1 MKNIRDK
8 VIIQIGGYKRS
19 GKDTISQMIA
29 NHYQSSGKLVDI
41 FHYADPL
48 KQIAASIFDVSL
60 EQLDEFKNNK
70 TALIVE
76 KKSSILENIE
86 YEIKSETKEDDIF
99 AKQAMILLNNNLR
112 NIKEF
117 EKLTDFREILMK
129 IGNEAIKP
137 VFGSD
142 VWQKIMLEKIE
153 KSEADII
160 IIPDFRFTV
169 EHIQNA
175 VTVRINNSDIINDT
189 DHQSETELI
198 DFDFDMSIDNTNYSQ
213 NQEEVSYYCE
223 QMIDNYIKQKHG
235 DMSWKK

>member
-8 VIIQIGGYKRS
+8 AIIQIGGFKRS
-19 GKDTISQMIA
+19 GKDTISKMIA

-48 KQIAASIFDVSL
+48 KQIAASIFDISL

-70 TALIVE
+70 TELYRF
-76 KKSSILENIE
+76 NT
-86 YEIKSETKEDDIF
+86 YEEPCKV
-99 AKQAMILLNNNLR
+99 
-112 NIKEF
+112 
-117 EKLTDFREILMK
+117 TDFREILMK

-160 IIPDFRFTV
+160 IIPDFRFAV

-175 VTVRINNSDIINDT
+175 VTIRINNSDIINDT
-189 DHQSETELI
+189 DHPSETELI

-213 NQEEVSYYCE
+213 NQEEISYYCE

>member
-8 VIIQIGGYKRS
+8 VIIQIGGFKRS

-29 NHYQSSGKLVDI
+29 NHYQSKGKLVDI

-48 KQIAASIFDVSL
+48 KQIAASIFDISL

-70 TALIVE
+70 TELYRF
-76 KKSSILENIE
+76 NT
-86 YEIKSETKEDDIF
+86 YEEPCKV
-99 AKQAMILLNNNLR
+99 
-112 NIKEF
+112 
-117 EKLTDFREILMK
+117 TDFREILMK

-160 IIPDFRFTV
+160 IIPDFRFAV
-169 EHIQNA
+169 EHIPNA
-175 VTVRINNSDIINDT
+175 VAIRINNSDIINDT
-189 DHQSETELI
+189 DHPSETELI

-213 NQEEVSYYCE
+213 NQEEISYYCE

>member
-1 MKNIRDK
+1 MHNK
-8 VIIQIGGYKRS
+8 VIIQVGGFKRS
-19 GKDTISQMIA
+19 GKDTISKMIA
-29 NHYQSSGKLVDI
+29 NHYQSKGKLVDI

-48 KQIAASIFDVSL
+48 KQIAASIFDISL
-60 EQLDEFKNNK
+60 EQLDEFKNS
-70 TALIVE
+70 
-76 KKSSILENIE
+76 KKELWS
-86 YEIKSETKEDDIF
+86 F
-99 AKQAMILLNNNLR
+99 NNYDNAY
-112 NIKEF
+112 KV
-117 EKLTDFREILMK
+117 TDFREILMK

-160 IIPDFRFTV
+160 IIPDFRFAV
-169 EHIQNA
+169 EHIPNA
-175 VTVRINNSDIINDT
+175 VTIRINNSDIINDT
-189 DHQSETELI
+189 DHPSETELI

-213 NQEEVSYYCE
+213 NQEEISYYCE

>member
-8 VIIQIGGYKRS
+8 VIIQIGGFKRS

-41 FHYADPL
+41 FHYADPIKEHVCKL
-48 KQIAASIFDVSL
+48 FNISL

-137 VFGSD
+137 VFGND

-160 IIPDFRFTV
+160 IIPDFRFAI
-169 EHIQNA
+169 EHIPNA
-175 VTVRINNSDIINDT
+175 VTIRINNSDIINDT
-189 DHQSETELI
+189 DHPSETELI
-198 DFDFDMSIDNTNYSQ
+198 DFDFDMSIDNTNY
-213 NQEEVSYYCE
+213 NQT
-223 QMIDNYIKQKHG
+223 QDNIDIICDSTIANLIKQKHG
-235 DMSWKK
+235 DMLWKK

>member
-8 VIIQIGGYKRS
+8 VIIQIGGFKRS

-41 FHYADPL
+41 FHYAYPL
-48 KQIAASIFDVSL
+48 KQIAASIFDISL

-70 TALIVE
+70 TELYRF
-76 KKSSILENIE
+76 NT
-86 YEIKSETKEDDIF
+86 YEEPCKV
-99 AKQAMILLNNNLR
+99 
-112 NIKEF
+112 
-117 EKLTDFREILMK
+117 TDFREILMK

-160 IIPDFRFTV
+160 IIPDFRFAV
-169 EHIQNA
+169 EHIPNA
-175 VTVRINNSDIINDT
+175 VTIRINNSDIINDT
-189 DHQSETELI
+189 DHPSETELI

-213 NQEEVSYYCE
+213 NQEEISYYCE

>member
-8 VIIQIGGYKRS
+8 VIIQIGGFKRS
-19 GKDTISQMIA
+19 GKDTISKMIA

-48 KQIAASIFDVSL
+48 KQIAASIFDISL

-70 TALIVE
+70 TELYRF
-76 KKSSILENIE
+76 NT
-86 YEIKSETKEDDIF
+86 YEEPCKV
-99 AKQAMILLNNNLR
+99 
-112 NIKEF
+112 
-117 EKLTDFREILMK
+117 TDFREILMK

-160 IIPDFRFTV
+160 IIPDFRFAV
-169 EHIQNA
+169 EHIPNA
-175 VTVRINNSDIINDT
+175 VTIRINNSDIINDT
-189 DHQSETELI
+189 DHPSETELI

>member
-1 MKNIRDK
+1 MSDIRDK
-8 VIIQIGGYKRS
+8 VIIQIGGFKRS

-48 KQIAASIFDVSL
+48 KQIAASIFDISL

-70 TALIVE
+70 TELYRF
-76 KKSSILENIE
+76 NT
-86 YEIKSETKEDDIF
+86 YEEPCKV
-99 AKQAMILLNNNLR
+99 
-112 NIKEF
+112 
-117 EKLTDFREILMK
+117 TDFREILMK

-160 IIPDFRFTV
+160 IIPDFRFAV
-169 EHIQNA
+169 EHIPNA
-175 VTVRINNSDIINDT
+175 VTIRINNSDIINDT
-189 DHQSETELI
+189 DHPSETELI

-213 NQEEVSYYCE
+213 NQEEISYYCE

>member
-8 VIIQIGGYKRS
+8 VIIQIGGFKRS

-29 NHYQSSGKLVDI
+29 NHYQSNGKLVDI

-48 KQIAASIFDVSL
+48 KQIAASIFDISL

-70 TALIVE
+70 TELYRF
-76 KKSSILENIE
+76 NT
-86 YEIKSETKEDDIF
+86 YEEPCKV
-99 AKQAMILLNNNLR
+99 
-112 NIKEF
+112 
-117 EKLTDFREILMK
+117 TDFREILMK

-160 IIPDFRFTV
+160 IIPDFRFAV
-169 EHIQNA
+169 EHIPNA
-175 VTVRINNSDIINDT
+175 VTIRINNSDIINDT
-189 DHQSETELI
+189 DHPSETELI

-213 NQEEVSYYCE
+213 NQEEISYYCE

>member
-8 VIIQIGGYKRS
+8 AIIQIGGFKRS

-48 KQIAASIFDVSL
+48 KQIAASIFDISL

-70 TALIVE
+70 TELYRF
-76 KKSSILENIE
+76 NT
-86 YEIKSETKEDDIF
+86 YEEPCKV
-99 AKQAMILLNNNLR
+99 
-112 NIKEF
+112 
-117 EKLTDFREILMK
+117 TDFREILMK

-160 IIPDFRFTV
+160 IIPDFRFAV
-169 EHIQNA
+169 EHIPNA
-175 VTVRINNSDIINDT
+175 VTIRINNSDIINDT
-189 DHQSETELI
+189 DHPSETELI

-213 NQEEVSYYCE
+213 NQEEISYYCE

>member
-8 VIIQIGGYKRS
+8 VIIQIGGFKRS

-29 NHYQSSGKLVDI
+29 NHYQLSGKLVDI

-137 VFGSD
+137 IFGND
-142 VWQKIMLEKIE
+142 VWHKIMWEKIE

-175 VTVRINNSDIINDT
+175 VTIRIINDDITNDT
-189 DHQSETELI
+189 DHPSETELI
-198 DFDFDMSIDNTNYSQ
+198 DFDFNMSIDNTNYSQ
-213 NQEEVSYYCE
+213 TQDN
-223 QMIDNYIKQKHG
+223 IDIICDSTIENLIKQKHG
-235 DMSWKK
+235 DMLWKK

>member
-8 VIIQIGGYKRS
+8 VIIQIGGFKRS

-41 FHYADPL
+41 LHYADPI
-48 KQIAASIFDVSL
+48 KQIAASIFDISL

-86 YEIKSETKEDDIF
+86 YEIKSKHKEDDVF

-112 NIKEF
+112 NVKEF
-117 EKLTDFREILMK
+117 KRLTDFREVLMK

-137 VFGSD
+137 VFGND
-142 VWQKIMLEKIE
+142 VWHKIMLEKIE

-175 VTVRINNSDIINDT
+175 VTIRIINDDIINDT
-189 DHQSETELI
+189 DHPSETELI
-198 DFDFDMSIDNTNYSQ
+198 DFNFNISIDNTNYSQ
-213 NQEEVSYYCE
+213 TQDN
-223 QMIDNYIKQKHG
+223 IDIICDSTIANLIKQKHG
-235 DMSWKK
+235 DILWRK

>member
-8 VIIQIGGYKRS
+8 VIIQIGGFKRS
-19 GKDTISQMIA
+19 GKDTISKMIA
-29 NHYQSSGKLVDI
+29 NHYQSKGKLVDI

-48 KQIAASIFDVSL
+48 KQIAASIFDISL
-60 EQLDEFKNNK
+60 KQLDEFKNNK
-70 TALIVE
+70 TELYRF
-76 KKSSILENIE
+76 NT
-86 YEIKSETKEDDIF
+86 YEEPCKV
-99 AKQAMILLNNNLR
+99 
-112 NIKEF
+112 
-117 EKLTDFREILMK
+117 TDFREILMK

-160 IIPDFRFTV
+160 IIPDFRFAV
-169 EHIQNA
+169 EHIPNA
-175 VTVRINNSDIINDT
+175 VTIRINNSDIINDT
-189 DHQSETELI
+189 DHPSETELI

-213 NQEEVSYYCE
+213 NQEEISYYCE

>member
-1 MKNIRDK
+1 MENIRDK
-8 VIIQIGGYKRS
+8 VIIQIGGFKRS
-19 GKDTISQMIA
+19 GKDTISKMIA
-29 NHYQSSGKLVDI
+29 NHYQSKGKLVDI

-48 KQIAASIFDVSL
+48 KQIAASIFDISL

-70 TALIVE
+70 TELYRF
-76 KKSSILENIE
+76 NT
-86 YEIKSETKEDDIF
+86 YEEQCKV
-99 AKQAMILLNNNLR
+99 
-112 NIKEF
+112 
-117 EKLTDFREILMK
+117 TDFREILMK

-142 VWQKIMLEKIE
+142 VWQKIMFEKIE

-160 IIPDFRFTV
+160 IIPDFRFAV
-169 EHIQNA
+169 ENISNA
-175 VTVRINNSDIINDT
+175 VTIRINNSDIINDT
-189 DHQSETELI
+189 DHPSETELI

-213 NQEEVSYYCE
+213 NQEEISYYCE

>member
-8 VIIQIGGYKRS
+8 VIIQIGGFKRS

-48 KQIAASIFDVSL
+48 KQIATSIFDISL

-70 TALIVE
+70 TELYRF
-76 KKSSILENIE
+76 NT
-86 YEIKSETKEDDIF
+86 YEEPCKV
-99 AKQAMILLNNNLR
+99 
-112 NIKEF
+112 
-117 EKLTDFREILMK
+117 TDFREILMK

-160 IIPDFRFTV
+160 IIPDFRFAV
-169 EHIQNA
+169 EHIPNA
-175 VTVRINNSDIINDT
+175 VTIRINNSDIINDT
-189 DHQSETELI
+189 DHPSETELI

-213 NQEEVSYYCE
+213 NQEEISYYCE
-223 QMIDNYIKQKHG
+223 QMINNYIKQKHG
-235 DMSWKK
+235 DMLWKK

>member
-8 VIIQIGGYKRS
+8 VIIQIGGFKRS
-19 GKDTISQMIA
+19 GKDTISKMIA
-29 NHYQSSGKLVDI
+29 NHYQSSCKLVDI

-48 KQIAASIFDVSL
+48 KQIAASIFDISL
-60 EQLDEFKNNK
+60 VQLDEFKNNN
-70 TALIVE
+70 TELWRFDQF
-76 KKSSILENIE
+76 ENA
-86 YEIKSETKEDDIF
+86 YKV
-99 AKQAMILLNNNLR
+99 
-112 NIKEF
+112 
-117 EKLTDFREILMK
+117 TDFREILMK

-169 EHIQNA
+169 EHIPNA
-175 VTVRINNSDIINDT
+175 VTIRINNYSITNDT
-189 DHQSETELI
+189 NHPSETELI

-213 NQEEVSYYCE
+213 TKEEVSYYCE

-235 DMSWKK
+235 DILWKK

>member
-1 MKNIRDK
+1 
-8 VIIQIGGYKRS
+8 
-19 GKDTISQMIA
+19 
-29 NHYQSSGKLVDI
+29 
-41 FHYADPL
+41 
-48 KQIAASIFDVSL
+48 
-60 EQLDEFKNNK
+60 
-70 TALIVE
+70 
-76 KKSSILENIE
+76 
-86 YEIKSETKEDDIF
+86 
-99 AKQAMILLNNNLR
+99 
-112 NIKEF
+112 
-117 EKLTDFREILMK
+117 
-129 IGNEAIKP
+129 
-137 VFGSD
+137 
-142 VWQKIMLEKIE
+142 MLEKIE

>member
-8 VIIQIGGYKRS
+8 VIIQIGGFKRS

-48 KQIAASIFDVSL
+48 KQIAASIFDISL

-70 TALIVE
+70 TELYRF
-76 KKSSILENIE
+76 NT
-86 YEIKSETKEDDIF
+86 YEEPCKV
-99 AKQAMILLNNNLR
+99 
-112 NIKEF
+112 
-117 EKLTDFREILMK
+117 TDFREILMK

-142 VWQKIMLEKIE
+142 VWQKIMFEKIE

-160 IIPDFRFTV
+160 IIPDFRFAV
-169 EHIQNA
+169 EHIPNA
-175 VTVRINNSDIINDT
+175 VTIRINNSDIINDT
-189 DHQSETELI
+189 DHPSETELI

-213 NQEEVSYYCE
+213 NQEEISYYCE